1 MQDLE
6 GPVVLWVVGILAT
19 IGLAVGIPSYVTWS
33 RRWPGMIAG
42 FDRNRCSDVDGLTRW
57 VGIAGMCMGGVFL
70 LTAAAFV
77 IPPFRIAVIIA
88 VVLVSVVAPIVTS
101 SACQRFTRR

>member
-6 GPVVLWVVGILAT
+6 WPVVLWVVGILAT
-19 IGLAVGIPSYVTWS
+19 VGLAVGISSYVTWS

-57 VGIAGMCMGGVFL
+57 VGIAGMMIGGAFL
-70 LTAAAFV
+70 LAAAAFM
-77 IPPFRIAVIIA
+77 IPPFRIAAIIA
-88 VVLVSVVAPIVTS
+88 VVLVSLAAPIVTT
-101 SACQRFTRR
+101 ATCRRFTRR